1 MFRCKHVF
9 FRIFPQFS
17 QYLYLTDSHRVHPT
31 LAEYTHLHAHSQARA
46 DTHAHMHKRTHTHTH
61 RINVKKKKQSSVEWC
76 SSSAQFVVFFFSSGD
91 VEDVCDSTESHTSPL
106 RPSSVQHDLWLLA
119 KSPVSHQSQGQP
131 WAHVPCFYR
140 DGLKPFLTVRRW
152 RLSNPNK
159 TQLKASSWPL
169 KLWNKQDLTKWLV
182 IYHLFMHEWLVLVTR
197 L

>member
-76 SSSAQFVVFFFSSGD
+76 SSSAQFVFFFFPAGMWRMS
-91 VEDVCDSTESHTSPL
+91 VTALSHTHPRWGHPLCNMISGYWLSLPSLTSHKVSPGL
-106 RPSSVQHDLWLLA
+106 M
-119 KSPVSHQSQGQP
+119 SPVSIEMGWS
-131 WAHVPCFYR
+131 
-140 DGLKPFLTVRRW
+140 PFW
-152 RLSNPNK
+152 RLEDEDCQIQTKHSWRHLADPLNSETNK
-159 TQLKASSWPL
+159 IWQNDWWFIICLCMSG
-169 KLWNKQDLTKWLV
+169 
-182 IYHLFMHEWLVLVTR
+182 
-197 L
+197 